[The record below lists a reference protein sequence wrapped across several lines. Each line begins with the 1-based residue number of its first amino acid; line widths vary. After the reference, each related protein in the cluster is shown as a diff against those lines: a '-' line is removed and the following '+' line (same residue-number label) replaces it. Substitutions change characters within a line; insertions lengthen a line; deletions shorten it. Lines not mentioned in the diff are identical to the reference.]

1 MARLK
6 LTLAYTGTR
15 LHGWQIQ
22 EHKTGSRPRTVQGCL
37 EEAFARILGIPVRVQ
52 GASRT
57 DAGVHALCQVA
68 HADVPDDKL
77 DIQWQRALN
86 HNLSRDVSVIDVV
99 QVPETFHAR
108 YDAQSKIYTYS
119 LWLSRQYVLPQ
130 RRVFVWETGPLDL
143 EAMDM
148 AARHFLGE
156 HDFASFQNIGSV
168 VRSTVRTLL
177 AVNRSGPADRENGP
191 GWPEVVWRF
200 HGQGFLKQMVRNL
213 MGCLVYVG
221 RGKLQADEVPEILA
235 KRNRSAAPPTA
246 PAQGLTLER
255 MLY

>member
-6 LTLAYTGTR
+6 LTLAYTGAR

-22 EHKTGSRPRTVQGCL
+22 EHKTGRQPRTVQGCL
-37 EEAFARILGIPVRVQ
+37 EQAFAKILGAPIRVQ

-68 HADVPDDKL
+68 HVDVPDEKAG
-77 DIQWQRALN
+77 IQWQRALN
-86 HNLSRDVSVIDVV
+86 HNLPRDVEVIDVTP
-99 QVPETFHAR
+99 VPETFHAR

-119 LWLSRQYVLPQ
+119 VWLNRQYVLPQ

-143 EAMDM
+143 EAMDR
-148 AARHFLGE
+148 AAAHFVGE
-156 HDFASFQNIGSV
+156 HDFASFQNIGSIV
-168 VRSTVRTLL
+168 QSTVRTLL
-177 AVNRSGPADRENGP
+177 SINRTGPAPEESGP

-221 RGKLQADEVPEILA
+221 RGKLDADVVPQLLA
-235 KRNRSAAPPTA
+235 LRDRNAAPPTA

-255 MLY
+255 MFY

>member
-6 LTLAYTGTR
+6 LTLAYTGAR

-22 EHKTGSRPRTVQGCL
+22 EHKKGNRPRTVQGCL
-37 EEAFARILGIPVRVQ
+37 EEAFGKILGGPIRVQ

-68 HADVPDDKL
+68 HADIPDDRL
-77 DIQWQRALN
+77 AIQWQRALN
-86 HNLSRDVSVIDVV
+86 HNLPRDVEVLGVEPVS
-99 QVPETFHAR
+99 EEFHAR
-108 YDAQSKIYTYS
+108 YDAKSKIYTYS
-119 LWLSRQYVLPQ
+119 IWLSRQYVLPQ

-143 EAMDM
+143 EAMDR
-148 AARHFLGE
+148 AAAHFIGA

-177 AVNRSGPADRENGP
+177 SINRTGPADRESGP

-200 HGQGFLKQMVRNL
+200 HGEGFLKQMVRNL

-221 RGKLQADEVPEILA
+221 RGKLSADAVPELLA
-235 KRNRSAAPPTA
+235 QRDRSAAPPTA

-255 MLY
+255 LLY